1 MTFKT
6 GGQPSYSPIF
16 QWNIISFLVH
26 SNANSTQWTYL
37 CVFYFVSGHVK
48 FLSSFYVF
56 INISS
61 ATITQSIVN
70 TTTSKIH
77 VLFIKKN
84 AISINFVVSPWFMG
98 IKFKRAMM
106 SSERKTNNKEF
117 RVSLPNIIYAKDAMS
132 YVFVCVQ
139 KTSTTE
145 QLIEQQKTRWMHIAS
160 PHEHHAKRSKLVH
173 HSLKLTNSLAT
184 FSLKIP
190 N

>member
-1 MTFKT
+1 
-6 GGQPSYSPIF
+6 
-16 QWNIISFLVH
+16 
-26 SNANSTQWTYL
+26 
-37 CVFYFVSGHVK
+37 
-48 FLSSFYVF
+48 
-56 INISS
+56 
-61 ATITQSIVN
+61 
-70 TTTSKIH
+70 
-77 VLFIKKN
+77 
-84 AISINFVVSPWFMG
+84 
-98 IKFKRAMM
+98 MM

-139 KTSTTE
+139 KTNTTE
-145 QLIEQQKTRWMHIAS
+145 QLIEQQNTRWTHIAG